1 MNWNKVKY
9 WLGMKCV
16 VEMNGE
22 FFVTKRQCFVLR
34 AYQGIDDGYW
44 WPSKKH
50 AFDYAAYDTK
60 EKAFAAL
67 DAFVAKPV

>member
-1 MNWNKVKY
+1 MNWNKVRY
-9 WLGMKCV
+9 WLGLRCV
-16 VEMNGE
+16 VEMNGK

-34 AYQGIDDGYW
+34 VYQGTDDGYW
-44 WPSKKH
+44 WPST
-50 AFDYAAYDTK
+50 FDYAAYDTK

>member
-9 WLGMKCV
+9 WLGMRCV
-16 VEMNGE
+16 VEMNGK
-22 FFVTKRQCFVLR
+22 FFVTKRHSVLGR
-34 AYQGIDDGYW
+34 VYQGTNDGYW
-44 WPSKKH
+44 WTTKRN